1 MNKIKFN
8 SKEHEM
14 FYGEMLNRTKGDDV
28 YYRAFFYCMGVCPT
42 TRKHIDDLFDF
53 NEGCIMLENI
63 HQPYQTG
70 TSYQVTRMAY
80 NLWNSYVEEGYAS
93 STTPSSLFACE
104 YANEFSEALK
114 IRYPEYFRE
123 KEELKSSIRQ
133 TIKDLKE
140 NELITK
146 SDSNLD
152 EYNESR

>member
-1 MNKIKFN
+1 MRKIKFN

-14 FYGEMLNRTKGDDV
+14 FYGEMLNRVKNDDV

-53 NEGCIMLENI
+53 HEGCIMPENL

-70 TSYQVTRMAY
+70 TSYQVTRMAF
-80 NLWNSYVEEGYAS
+80 NLWNGYVEEGYES

-104 YANEFSEALK
+104 YANDFNEALK

-123 KEELKSSIRQ
+123 KEEAKSSIHQ
-133 TIKDLKE
+133 AIKDMKE
-140 NELITK
+140 TK
-146 SDSNLD
+146 VI
-152 EYNESR
+152 NESCADKDRHYER